1 VVDNTF
7 ATPYLQQPLNVGADI
22 VHHSLSKYL
31 AGHCDVIGGALVVND
46 QALAERLWFNQYAV
60 GAQLGPFESWL
71 VLRGLKTLHL
81 RMERHCDNARRV
93 AEFLSGIDI
102 VDKVYFPG
110 QGMDPLPNGMRGP
123 GGMVSFNVTVDFEAV
138 KAFVMAT
145 RLFVLAESLGG
156 VESLINHPAAMT
168 HASIPRA
175 QREQRGIGDGLIRL
189 SVGLENVE
197 DLIADLTQAFEVM
210 RRQLVSG

>member
-1 VVDNTF
+1 M
-7 ATPYLQQPLNVGADI
+7 
-22 VHHSLSKYL
+22 HHSMSKYL
-31 AGHCDVIGGALVVND
+31 GGHCDVIGGALVTKD
-46 QALAERLWFNQYAV
+46 DALAEKLFFNQYAV

-81 RMERHCDNARRV
+81 RMDRHCDNARRV

-110 QGMDPLPNGMRGP
+110 LGTDSLPNGMRGP
-123 GGMVSFNVTVDFEAV
+123 GGIVSFHVTADIEAV

-156 VESLINHPAAMT
+156 VESGAACVV
-168 HASIPRA
+168 A
-175 QREQRGIGDGLIRL
+175 E
-189 SVGLENVE
+189 SVLEGLEVRP
-197 DLIADLTQAFEVM
+197 APLTATT
-210 RRQLVSG
+210 